1 MNGCFSLNIP
11 AKAKVLLAMIASV
24 FSCIIGSAQEVATEY
39 FPQDTL
45 PSSMVI
51 EELEITN
58 IEDTVNVDGIPL
70 PPLAIQTNLLYDILL
85 IPNIGVEVGVYEN
98 ITVGISYHNI
108 WLRNKAHTR
117 WYRTE
122 GLELDGR
129 YYLNKEGLPFKGH
142 HIGVYAQMLTWD
154 ITFRKKGR
162 LAERW
167 SYGVGVLYGYNM
179 PIIKDLN
186 LDLEV
191 GMGYLGG
198 RRHRYTPQDGHRVWN
213 SSKTHHWVGPTK
225 IKVTAQWMID
235 LNKWEWLRRK

>member
-1 MNGCFSLNIP
+1 MSECIFVKNQEKI
-11 AKAKVLLAMIASV
+11 KILLPLIVCLFFCKNSYAQAYEEA
-24 FSCIIGSAQEVATEY
+24 SAQDSSIVLSV
-39 FPQDTL
+39 L
-45 PSSMVI
+45 PIDSFQLASK
-51 EELEITN
+51 EERKI
-58 IEDTVNVDGIPL
+58 VF
-70 PPLAIQTNLLYDILL
+70 PPLALETNLLYDLLL

-122 GLELDGR
+122 GLEMDGR

-142 HIGVYAQMLTWD
+142 HVGVYAQMLTWD

-167 SYGVGVLYGYNM
+167 SYGAGILYGYNM

-186 LDLEV
+186 LDLEI
-191 GMGYLGG
+191 GLGYLGG
-198 RRHRYTPQDGHRVWN
+198 KRHRYTPQDGHRVWN

-235 LNKWEWLRRK
+235 LNKWEWLKRK

>member
-1 MNGCFSLNIP
+1 MSECIFVKIQE
-11 AKAKVLLAMIASV
+11 KIKILLPLIVCLFFCKNSYAQAYEEA
-24 FSCIIGSAQEVATEY
+24 SAQDSSIVLSV
-39 FPQDTL
+39 L
-45 PSSMVI
+45 PIDSFQLASK
-51 EELEITN
+51 EERKI
-58 IEDTVNVDGIPL
+58 VF
-70 PPLAIQTNLLYDILL
+70 PPLALETNLLYDLLL

-122 GLELDGR
+122 GLEMDGR

-142 HIGVYAQMLTWD
+142 HVGIYAQMLTWD

-167 SYGVGVLYGYNM
+167 SYGAGILYGYNM

-186 LDLEV
+186 LDLEI
-191 GMGYLGG
+191 GLGYLGG
-198 RRHRYTPQDGHRVWN
+198 KRHRYTPQDGHRVWN

-235 LNKWEWLRRK
+235 LNKWEWLKRK